1 MLVIILKTV
10 MFLFVLLCCLSIS
23 TGIMRHDYFFIS
35 IGILIA
41 LAFWIIKL
49 QVHKLQN
56 DPFA

>member
-10 MFLFVLLCCLSIS
+10 MFLFVLLCCLSIG
-23 TGIMRHDYFFIS
+23 TGIMHHDYFFIS

-41 LAFWIIKL
+41 LAFWIIRL

-56 DPFA
+56 DLFA